1 MFFRATRLI
10 GFIGLFLAAATFLA
24 ATQSPAGDKL
34 PELNVGYIY
43 TTHHSP
49 FIVAMA
55 KGEEFRDFGVY
66 LRPVVDKMKYELMDG
81 DTPLALLNI
90 IVNKSGGLAGILSE
104 RDCFKKVILA
114 EKDPKQTAVRDIMT
128 RKVVV
133 VPPERTVEECMALM
147 SDKHIRHLPVV
158 QGDKILG
165 MISMRDVVRYLAD
178 DRDLMIKNLEK
189 YIEGSY

>member
-1 MFFRATRLI
+1 MNTAV
-10 GFIGLFLAAATFLA
+10 
-24 ATQSPAGDKL
+24 S
-34 PELNVGYIY
+34 
-43 TTHHSP
+43 
-49 FIVAMA
+49 
-55 KGEEFRDFGVY
+55 
-66 LRPVVDKMKYELMDG
+66 
-81 DTPLALLNI
+81 ALLQERKEDVVSTGSTTTAYDAI
-90 IVNKSGGLAGILSE
+90 QLMSDKGVGAVLILNKSGGLAGILSE

-114 EKDPKQTAVRDIMT
+114 EKNPKDTSVREIMT

-147 SDKHIRHLPVV
+147 TEKHIRHLPVV
-158 QGDKILG
+158 DGDKILG

>member
-1 MFFRATRLI
+1 MNTAVSTLLQDRKDGVVSTGTTTSAYDAI
-10 GFIGLFLAAATFLA
+10 
-24 ATQSPAGDKL
+24 KL
-34 PELNVGYIY
+34 MSEKGVGA
-43 TTHHSP
+43 
-49 FIVAMA
+49 V
-55 KGEEFRDFGVY
+55 
-66 LRPVVDKMKYELMDG
+66 L
-81 DTPLALLNI
+81 

-114 EKDPKQTAVRDIMT
+114 EKDPKKTAVREIMT

-147 SDKHIRHLPVV
+147 SDKHIRHLPVA
-158 QGDKILG
+158 QGDQILG